1 MLIVT
6 RRTGE
11 VIDITLED
19 GRVITITQLGV
30 KGCSVRYGID
40 APKSV
45 LIDRHEITERKWKET
60 HREVVNGNV

>member
-1 MLIVT
+1 MLILT

-19 GRVITITQLGV
+19 GRRIEVHTLGV
-30 KGCSVRYGID
+30 KGNQVRYGIA

-45 LIDRHEITERKWKET
+45 TVDRHEITQRKWNEQ
-60 HREVVNGNV
+60 HPELVNGNV